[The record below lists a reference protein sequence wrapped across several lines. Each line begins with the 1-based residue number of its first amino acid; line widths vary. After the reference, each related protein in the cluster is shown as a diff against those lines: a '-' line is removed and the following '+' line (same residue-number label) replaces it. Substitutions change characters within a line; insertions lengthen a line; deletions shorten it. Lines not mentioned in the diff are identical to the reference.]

1 MVQIDDNWWLFL
13 HFCTLGISENFFKLC
28 FVLFQ
33 NNWRGF
39 NNSSFHALLIRQ
51 IKELYKIFASKY
63 APQSKFLEGIFLSV
77 KFGAHSEGVTKT
89 P

>member
-1 MVQIDDNWWLFL
+1 MTTDGYSDIFAPLESQKTFSNY
-13 HFCTLGISENFFKLC
+13 
-28 FVLFQ
+28 VLFCFKITDG
-33 NNWRGF
+33 GF
-39 NNSSFHALLIRQ
+39 NNSSFHALLIHL